1 MEIKFVDNPS
11 GGRRGRPSQYPWSE
25 FFEEL
30 YKHPNKWG
38 QFPNVFHNTSTP
50 HSAVRRF
57 KDVSLRLNSDVDSEG
72 NTIYIAY
79 FKYSPGF

>member
-11 GGRRGRPSQYPWSE
+11 GGRRGRPPVYPWSQ

-30 YKHPNKWG
+30 YKHPGRWG
-38 QFPNVFHNTSTP
+38 QFPAEFNNSSTP
-50 HSAVRRF
+50 HTAAKRY
-57 KDVSLRLNSDVDSEG
+57 KDISVKVGAETDKDG
-72 NTIYIAY
+72 NTVFIAY